1 MGIYCCCRTALR
13 LSLAAYDTALYN
25 ELRMIMG
32 YAFEPVKCYEF
43 ASHVAVQTVETK
55 NVYEGSK
62 VQALARRVLPV
73 LY

>member
-1 MGIYCCCRTALR
+1 
-13 LSLAAYDTALYN
+13 
-25 ELRMIMG
+25 MG